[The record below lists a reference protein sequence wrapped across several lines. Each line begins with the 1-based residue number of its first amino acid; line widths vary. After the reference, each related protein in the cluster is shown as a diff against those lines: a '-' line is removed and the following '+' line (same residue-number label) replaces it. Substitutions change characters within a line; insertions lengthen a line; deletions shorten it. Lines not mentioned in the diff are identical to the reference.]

1 MDARREEVSFYFIF
15 LSQTMDAGMG
25 MLVAIFHFI

>member
-1 MDARREEVSFYFIF
+1 MDARREEVSFYYYF

-25 MLVAIFHFI
+25 MLVVIFHTI